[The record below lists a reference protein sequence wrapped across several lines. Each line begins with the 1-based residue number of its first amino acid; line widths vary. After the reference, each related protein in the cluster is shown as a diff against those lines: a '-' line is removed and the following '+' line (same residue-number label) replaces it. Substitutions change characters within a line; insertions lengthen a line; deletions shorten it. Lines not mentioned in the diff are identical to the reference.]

1 MMGPAPR
8 GVLDGSGRAT
18 RLDRRELRATRGG
31 RSRWTVSL
39 AIFAWALALTPG
51 EVASQ
56 APERDD
62 LVLLGGTL
70 FPATDDRATPNPGIL
85 IRNGSILRVGVSN
98 AEAANSENVVR
109 LQPGHFVMPGI
120 FDLHAHYAIDLF
132 GQGRVD
138 EYRVNPVIFLANG
151 VTSTFP
157 AGEVDPAEARA
168 GRERIVRGEVA
179 GPRIFS
185 SGPYYGAARPGWS
198 AEVMTPDSVRAE
210 VDHWAARGARSFK
223 AKGIAAHQ
231 LRALVERAHL
241 HGLTVTAH
249 LGSGYRN
256 TVNPG
261 DAIEMGIDR
270 IEHFLGGEALPAHR
284 PAYASLEGLDLTDPL
299 TLKRIDRQIARFLDH
314 SVYFDATLTAYG
326 YFADREPAVFT
337 RWEDERRFLT
347 PFARE
352 AVESRLPRTPLDQ
365 FQRIY
370 YVKRQTVRRF
380 SGSGGTHLITLGTDH
395 PSWGEYLSGFG
406 SHREL
411 HALVLAGIPEA
422 SALRI
427 ATINGARALGVG
439 ERLGTVE
446 AGKYA
451 DLIVIEG
458 NPLADITDSR
468 NVRWVVKAG
477 RLYEAAALLDSV
489 RGTLGPADL
498 SEAEWWKGNLRLG
511 R

>member
-1 MMGPAPR
+1 MMEDHSQR
-8 GVLDGSGRAT
+8 GASGSSQAT
-18 RLDRRELRATRGG
+18 RREIRERRMARKRP
-31 RSRWTVSL
+31 SRWTVPGAIL
-39 AIFAWALALTPG
+39 ASALALVPG
-51 EVASQ
+51 QVASQ
-56 APERDD
+56 APEPDD
-62 LVLLGGTL
+62 LVILGGTL
-70 FPATDDRATPNPGIL
+70 FPATDWRAVPNPGIL
-85 IRNGSILRVGVSN
+85 IRNGSILRVGVSV
-98 AEAANSENVVR
+98 AEAAASENVVR

-120 FDLHAHYAIDLF
+120 FDLHAHYAVDLF

-138 EYRVNPVIFLANG
+138 EYRVNPVTFLANG
-151 VTSTFP
+151 VTATFP

-168 GRERIVRGEVA
+168 GRERVARGEVP
-179 GPRIFS
+179 GPRIFG
-185 SGPYYGAARPGWS
+185 SGPYYGTARPGWS

-210 VDHWAARGARSFK
+210 VDLWTARGARGFK
-223 AKGIAAHQ
+223 AKGIDVHQ

-256 TVNPG
+256 TVNPR

-270 IEHFLGGEALPAHR
+270 VEHFLGGEALPAHR
-284 PAYASLEGLDLTDPL
+284 PAYASLETLDLTDRL
-299 TLKRIDRQIARFLDH
+299 TLERIDRQIARFLDH
-314 SVYFDATLTAYG
+314 GTYFDATLTAYG
-326 YFADREPAVFT
+326 YFADREPAIFT
-337 RWEDERRFLT
+337 RWEDEMGFLT

-380 SGSGGTHLITLGTDH
+380 YESGGGNLITLGTDH

-422 SALRI
+422 AALRI

-458 NPLADITDSR
+458 NPLANITDSR

-477 RLYEAAALLDSV
+477 QLYQAAALLDSV
-489 RGTLGPADL
+489 RGTMGPADA

>member
-1 MMGPAPR
+1 MGPGPR
-8 GVLDGSGRAT
+8 RVPREPIRATQSEHRARRVTRAGRA
-18 RLDRRELRATRGG
+18 G
-31 RSRWTVSL
+31 WTIPPSL
-39 AIFAWALALTPG
+39 FACALAVAPG
-51 EVASQ
+51 QAVSQ
-56 APERDD
+56 APEPDD

-70 FPATDDRATPNPGIL
+70 FPATDERTVPNPGIL
-85 IRNGSILRVGVSN
+85 IRNGSILRVGVSD
-98 AEAANSENVVR
+98 AEAATSANVIR
-109 LQPGHFVMPGI
+109 LEPRHFVMPGI
-120 FDLHAHYAIDLF
+120 FDLHAHYAVDLF

-168 GRERIVRGEVA
+168 GRERVARGEVP
-179 GPRIFS
+179 GPRIFA
-185 SGPYYGAARPGWS
+185 SGPYYGTARPGWS

-210 VDHWAARGARSFK
+210 VDHWAARGARGFK
-223 AKGIAAHQ
+223 AKGIEAHQ

-249 LGSGYRN
+249 LDSGYRN
-256 TVNPG
+256 TVNPR

-270 IEHFLGGEALPAHR
+270 IEHFLGGESLPAHR
-284 PAYASLEGLDLTDPL
+284 PAYASLEALDLDDPR
-299 TLKRIDRQIARFLDH
+299 TLERIDRQIARFLDH
-314 SVYFDATLTAYG
+314 RAYFDATLTAYG

-337 RWEDERRFLT
+337 RWEDETGFLT

-380 SGSGGTHLITLGTDH
+380 YAAGGADLLTLGTDH
-395 PSWGEYLSGFG
+395 PSWGEFLSGFG

-439 ERLGTVE
+439 ERLGTIE

-451 DLIVIEG
+451 DLVVIEG
-458 NPLADITDSR
+458 NPLVSITDSR

-477 RLYEAAALLDSV
+477 QVYESAALLDTV
-489 RGTLGPADL
+489 RGTMGPADQ